1 MYTEKIPVLAVAG
14 PTASGKTALA
24 VALAKELDGEVVSAD
39 SMQVYREMQI
49 GTARPNEEEMEGV
62 PHHMLGFLPPTESFS
77 VADYVE
83 RAATCIREIHA
94 RGKLPIVAGGTG
106 LYIRSLLRGI
116 RFSQMPEDE
125 ALRRELEAQSERDPV
140 ALWETLRE
148 LDPEAAAA
156 IHPNNRKRVIRAV
169 EVCRVTGVPFSVRS
183 KQAAEGDSPYRYALV
198 CLGFHDRQK
207 LYDRINRRVDVMMEQ
222 GLLEE
227 AEGFLKSHP
236 GGTAV
241 QAIGYKELAPYFRKE
256 CPLETAVENIRRE
269 TRRYAK
275 RQLTW
280 FRREEEAHWLYVD
293 EPGGLTRLVEQ
304 AKEIAVQTHILE
316 GRNSHGT

>member
-1 MYTEKIPVLAVAG
+1 MNTEKIPVLAVAG

-83 RAATCIREIHA
+83 RAAACIREIHA

-125 ALRRELEAQSERDPV
+125 ALRRELEAQSEQDPV

-169 EVCRVTGVPFSVRS
+169 EVCRVTGVPFSVQS

-222 GLLEE
+222 GLLKE

>member
-1 MYTEKIPVLAVAG
+1 MNTEKIPVLAVAG

-83 RAATCIREIHA
+83 RAAACIREIHA

-125 ALRRELEAQSERDPV
+125 ALRRELEAQSEQDPV

-169 EVCRVTGVPFSVRS
+169 EVCRVTGVPFSVQS

-222 GLLEE
+222 GLLKE

-316 GRNSHGT
+316 GRNSHGA

>member
-1 MYTEKIPVLAVAG
+1 
-14 PTASGKTALA
+14 
-24 VALAKELDGEVVSAD
+24 
-39 SMQVYREMQI
+39 
-49 GTARPNEEEMEGV
+49 
-62 PHHMLGFLPPTESFS
+62 MLGFLPPTESFS

>member
-1 MYTEKIPVLAVAG
+1 MSDRQRILVLTG
-14 PTASGKTALA
+14 PTATGKTALG
-24 VALAKELDGEVVSAD
+24 VRLAQAMNGEVVSAD
-39 SMQVYREMQI
+39 SMQVYGEMQI

-62 PHHMLGFLPPTESFS
+62 PHHMLGFLPPAESFS

-83 RAATCIREIHA
+83 RAASCIREIHA

-125 ALRRELEAQSERDPV
+125 ALRRELEAQSEQDPV

-169 EVCRVTGVPFSVRS
+169 EVCRVTGVPFSVQS

-227 AEGFLKSHP
+227 AESFLKSHP

-293 EPGGLTRLVEQ
+293 ELGGLTRLVEQ

-316 GRNSHGT
+316 GRNSHGA

>member
-1 MYTEKIPVLAVAG
+1 MNTEKIPVLAVAG

-39 SMQVYREMQI
+39 SMQVYGEMQI
-49 GTARPNEEEMEGV
+49 GTARPLEEEMEGV

-83 RAATCIREIHA
+83 RAAACIREIHA

-125 ALRRELEAQSERDPV
+125 ALRRELEAQSEQDPV
-140 ALWETLRE
+140 ARWETLRE

-169 EVCRVTGVPFSVRS
+169 EVCRVTGVPFSVQS

-222 GLLEE
+222 GLLKE

>member
-1 MYTEKIPVLAVAG
+1 MNTEKIPVLAVAG

-39 SMQVYREMQI
+39 SMQVYGEMQI
-49 GTARPNEEEMEGV
+49 GTARPLEEEMEGV

-83 RAATCIREIHA
+83 RAAACIREIHA

-125 ALRRELEAQSERDPV
+125 ALRRELEAQSEQDPV

-169 EVCRVTGVPFSVRS
+169 EVCRVTGVPFSVQS

-222 GLLEE
+222 GLLKE

-316 GRNSHGT
+316 GRNSHGA

>member
-1 MYTEKIPVLAVAG
+1 MNTEKIPVLAVAG

-39 SMQVYREMQI
+39 SMQVYGEMQI

-62 PHHMLGFLPPTESFS
+62 PHHMLGFLPPAESFS

-83 RAATCIREIHA
+83 RAASCIREIHA

-125 ALRRELEAQSERDPV
+125 ALRRELEAQSEQDPV

-169 EVCRVTGVPFSVRS
+169 EVCRVTGVPFSVQS

-227 AEGFLKSHP
+227 AESFLKSHP

-293 EPGGLTRLVEQ
+293 ELGGLTRLVEQ

-316 GRNSHGT
+316 GRNSHGA

>member
-1 MYTEKIPVLAVAG
+1 MNTEKIPVLAVAG

-62 PHHMLGFLPPTESFS
+62 PHHMLGFLPPAESFS

-83 RAATCIREIHA
+83 RAAACIREIHA

-125 ALRRELEAQSERDPV
+125 ALRRELEAQSEQDPV

-169 EVCRVTGVPFSVRS
+169 EVCRVTGVPFSVQS

-227 AEGFLKSHP
+227 AEGFLRSHP

-316 GRNSHGT
+316 GRNSHGA